1 MNDTKTMALKCPTCK
16 KSTQYDTAKFPDFP
30 FCSTRCKMIDL
41 GAWAS
46 EDHKIEGDSEGYDDH
61 FSEEGTF

>member
-1 MNDTKTMALKCPTCK
+1 MSESEIKLFKCPTC
-16 KSTQYDTAKFPDFP
+16 SAPTQYDTKKFPDFP
-30 FCSTRCKMIDL
+30 FCNKRCKMIDL

-46 EDHKIEGDSEGYDDH
+46 EDHKIEGDQEGFDDH